1 MSSPAGM
8 SNQVSKTALL
18 WRRSAASGLSHGLR
32 LACAALA
39 LSWAPA
45 ARAQILTLEEV
56 ELRAQRPRPELA
68 ERQAGIDRAAAEV
81 RATQAKSG
89 PTFGAHLDAG
99 LSPGSRLITV
109 RDISNEE
116 YLTSGARELG
126 EAGALVPQPRYGA
139 LLGAHV
145 TLLDFGRTA
154 LGVRAAESALGAERA
169 TLLQAKVELAQSSR
183 NAYVAWLEAHQT
195 WQLAERDAEVT
206 RARSVSV
213 KELIDAG
220 ARPATDAT
228 LSHYDEQLAAL
239 HQHRAKSAVDAAL
252 LALGATLQAELPSG
266 SVPDLD
272 VLGPAPDTSADAANP
287 PAPQPAPPAKGGP
300 NTSALDTLEQQRQAA
315 LSAASAADRAAAPT
329 LDVSAEA
336 GLQGQTT
343 HLFPLYKAAVS
354 LSIPIWD
361 GGLTSAEAEAHRAEA
376 RGLAARLEAGQR
388 RLRAEQAVAR
398 GRFFTASE
406 ELKLSAQ
413 LLATAQLLLSQAED
427 HYRSGSDTLE
437 RVLNAQHSLV
447 QARREVL
454 TAQLETARARLELTP
469 VHIQP

>member
-8 SNQVSKTALL
+8 SNEVSKTAPP
-18 WRRSAASGLSHGLR
+18 RRRTVKAGLSHGFK
-32 LACAALA
+32 LACAALVLA
-39 LSWAPA
+39 WAPA

-56 ELRAQRPRPELA
+56 ELRAQRPRPELT

-99 LSPGSRLITV
+99 LSPGSRLITIEDV
-109 RDISNEE
+109 SGER
-116 YLTSGARELG
+116 YLTSGAREFG
-126 EAGALVPQPRYGA
+126 EPGALLPQARYAA

-183 NAYVAWLEAHQT
+183 NAYVTWLEAHQT

-252 LALGATLQAELPSG
+252 LALGATLQAELPSS

-272 VLGPAPDTSADAANP
+272 VLGPAPDTSSDANP
-287 PAPQPAPPAKGGP
+287 PAQQPAAPPGRP

-315 LSAASAADRAAAPT
+315 LSAASAADRAAAPA
-329 LDVSAEA
+329 LDLSAEA

-354 LSIPIWD
+354 FSIPIWD
-361 GGLTSAEAEAHRAEA
+361 GGLTSAEAEVHRAEA

-454 TAQLETARARLELTP
+454 TAQLETARARLDLTP

>member
-8 SNQVSKTALL
+8 SNEVSRTALL
-18 WRRSAASGLSHGLR
+18 GRRNLASALR
-32 LACAALA
+32 LACAAVSLA
-39 LSWAPA
+39 WAPT

-89 PTFGAHLDAG
+89 PTFGAHVDAG
-99 LSPGSRLITV
+99 LSPGSQLIH
-109 RDISNEE
+109 ISDVSGGD
-116 YLTSGARELG
+116 YLVSGAKEFG
-126 EAGALVPQPRYGA
+126 QPGALLPQTRYAA

-145 TLLDFGRTA
+145 TLLDFGRTS

-169 TLLQAKVELAQSSR
+169 TLLQAKVELAQSAR
-183 NAYVAWLEAHQT
+183 NAYISWLEAHQT

-239 HQHRAKSAVDAAL
+239 HQHRAKSAADAAL
-252 LALGATLQAELPSG
+252 LALGATLQADLPGG
-266 SVPDLD
+266 SVPDLE
-272 VLGPAPDTSADAANP
+272 VLGPAPDTSADAATP
-287 PAPQPAPPAKGGP
+287 PAELPAAPAKGGSQA
-300 NTSALDTLEQQRQAA
+300 TALDTLELQRQAA
-315 LSAASAADRAAAPT
+315 LSAASAADRAAAPS
-329 LDVSAEA
+329 LDLSAEA
-336 GLQGQTT
+336 GLQGQTS

-354 LSIPIWD
+354 FSIPIWD

-398 GRFFTASE
+398 GRFLTASE
-406 ELKLSAQ
+406 ELQLSVQ

-454 TAQLETARARLELTP
+454 TAQLEPARARLELTP
-469 VHIQP
+469 VHVQP